1 MQSIRIRQ
9 GDHFDV
15 PPNQACTVFLGKSDH
30 ADVIVGDSGE
40 RIGLVNNDKHHFE
53 ASLVG
58 IQIVATT
65 GSIGVI
71 LHDSPPPVVP
81 EPAAD
86 TIEIPLDGTHSLV
99 SVVHHRGYVPQ
110 LKLIDSDGNT
120 ITFAESHNDTVSA
133 SISTTLPVLGTLII
147 Y

>member
-1 MQSIRIRQ
+1 MQSIKIKQ
-9 GDHFDV
+9 GDSFII

-30 ADVIVGDSGE
+30 GDIVIGDGD
-40 RIGLVNNDKHHFE
+40 RVGLVNNNKHHFE
-53 ASLVG
+53 ASSFEVT
-58 IQIVATT
+58 IISTT
-65 GSIGVI
+65 GTIGVI
-71 LHDSPPPVVP
+71 LHDSPPPLI
-81 EPAAD
+81 EQPAVD
-86 TIEIPLDGTHSLV
+86 TIEIPLDGTHSLI

-133 SISTTLPVLGTLII
+133 SISTTLPVLGTLIV